1 MWQFYVLLFSV
12 FFFFFFQL
20 KALRL
25 KELADDLKNQRM
37 KKNSDTKGQKKSNQK
52 DFVGSD
58 LGGSHVKELDEM

>member
-1 MWQFYVLLFSV
+1 M
-12 FFFFFFQL
+12 
-20 KALRL
+20 